1 MSINLIVPII
11 LGVITAVAAVNWIYF
26 KILKIALDKKLVD
39 VPDARKLQKRPIP
52 VVGGLAVFFGV
63 LAGMMIAAVFNKIFS
78 PDEIHI
84 SLFPILAAMGMML
97 YIGAM
102 DDIIGLTPKS
112 RFIIEIAATSQ
123 EDKDLLINFSK
134 CQQADGNI
142 AAALGAILDK
152 LLTEGFSIKLSNPSV
167 KQVRK
172 VFSRNHFFRAWEV
185 KTQTE
190 ERENYIDYKRFES
203 DDSTSFKT
211 YIDNGLIHKQKF
223 PKHTDLA
230 AGYII
235 ESIYEIYANAT
246 MHGKTDFV
254 YSCGEYK
261 EDSHILEMTIVDCG
275 VTIPQNVNNY
285 LQSNNGLPL
294 SDCDAIKW
302 AFEKGNTT
310 KDIPGGLGLAILKD
324 FIKMNNG
331 SIQMISGNGMIEIHG
346 DEVEHFL
353 LSMEFPGTIVNMKFN
368 FDDNKNYFMTSERKD
383 YNANDLL

>member
-1 MSINLIVPII
+1 MISVE
-11 LGVITAVAAVNWIYF
+11 
-26 KILKIALDKKLVD
+26 
-39 VPDARKLQKRPIP
+39 IP
-52 VVGGLAVFFGV
+52 VYLKTNQLGYSF
-63 LAGMMIAAVFNKIFS
+63 
-78 PDEIHI
+78 I
-84 SLFPILAAMGMML
+84 SEL
-97 YIGAM
+97 YH
-102 DDIIGLTPKS
+102 S
-112 RFIIEIAATSQ
+112 VSSQ
-123 EDKDLLINFSK
+123 KDKDLMINFSK
-134 CQQADGNI
+134 CQLADGNI

-152 LLTEGFSIKLSNPSV
+152 LLTDGFSIKLSNPSV

-190 ERENYIDYKRFES
+190 DRENYIEYKKFKS

-223 PKHTDLA
+223 PKH
-230 AGYII
+230 
-235 ESIYEIYANAT
+235 
-246 MHGKTDFV
+246 TDFV

-275 VTIPQNVNNY
+275 VTIPQNVNTY
-285 LQSNNGLPL
+285 MQSNNEQTL

-331 SIQMISGNGMIEIHG
+331 AIQMISGNGMIEIHG

-353 LSMEFPGTIVNMKFN
+353 LNMEFPGTIVNMKFN
-368 FDDNKNYFMTSERKD
+368 FDDNKNYYMTSERKD
-383 YNANDLL
+383 YNVNDLL

>member
-1 MSINLIVPII
+1 MISIE
-11 LGVITAVAAVNWIYF
+11 
-26 KILKIALDKKLVD
+26 
-39 VPDARKLQKRPIP
+39 IP
-52 VVGGLAVFFGV
+52 VYLKTNQLGYSF
-63 LAGMMIAAVFNKIFS
+63 
-78 PDEIHI
+78 I
-84 SLFPILAAMGMML
+84 SEL
-97 YIGAM
+97 YH
-102 DDIIGLTPKS
+102 S
-112 RFIIEIAATSQ
+112 VSSQ
-123 EDKDLLINFSK
+123 KDKDLIINFSK
-134 CQQADGNI
+134 CQLADGNI

-152 LLTEGFSIKLSNPSV
+152 LLKYGFSIKLSNPSV

-190 ERENYIDYKRFES
+190 DRENYIDYKKFKS

-230 AGYII
+230 AGHII

-254 YSCGEYK
+254 YSFGEYK

-275 VTIPQNVNNY
+275 VTIPQNVNTY
-285 LQSNNGLPL
+285 MQSNNEQPL

-353 LSMEFPGTIVNMKFN
+353 LDMEFPGTIVNMKFN